1 MLEVCGPVE
10 LAKWAQQAID
20 TGDPI
25 LADCVLRENGAR
37 KKDEQPFSC
46 ASLMEKV
53 PNAEYAGSQALLN
66 QVIDIAQRG
75 GLAYSEFQRQAPD
88 AIRRIEL
95 GLKARQNINVGED
108 GAIRE

>member
-1 MLEVCGPVE
+1 
-10 LAKWAQQAID
+10 
-20 TGDPI
+20 
-25 LADCVLRENGAR
+25 
-37 KKDEQPFSC
+37 
-46 ASLMEKV
+46 
-53 PNAEYAGSQALLN
+53 LN
-66 QVIDIAQRG
+66 QVIDVAQRG